1 MQSYIHAELHP
12 SLGGL
17 IYDLGAPEQLVIAT
31 EQLRKFSGAVSKYSA
46 AVNKS
51 LRCQGPEL

>member
-1 MQSYIHAELHP
+1 MLSLHP
-12 SLGGL
+12 SFGGL